1 MRQAAPQSE
10 MLLPAQQSSHSINIG
25 NVRRDDKRR
34 HRKAGFPL
42 ETHLANKRADEAV
55 SEIIHK
61 SAAGAM
67 VPEWQYGVIAMPILC
82 TQRTPRGHKN
92 KFEPI
97 ALRPNMLDLSNT
109 PPYRRANMEN
119 EMTDTTP
126 FVRPDVAQFLQFLNA
141 APGPKFWEVPAVEAR
156 AITSAMRDVADAPV
170 GELAVIRDIAIPGP
184 AGTIPARVYDS
195 RADRAPGPVMV
206 FYHGG
211 GFVIGSLYSYEPY
224 CAEVARLLDLPVIS
238 IDYRL
243 SPEHPFPAPAEDCE
257 AATRW
262 IASSPAELG
271 LNVTGLITS
280 GDSAGGNLT
289 IVTSMALRDKPAAV
303 PVLVQFPI
311 YPVVT
316 LDTDWPSMRAF
327 SNGYLLTEE
336 GMAYFGEGHA
346 AVPGDYRS
354 EPLNFPQE
362 GMPPSLVTT
371 ASLDPLRDQGLAY
384 VEKLKQA
391 GVKVQHISADGNIHG
406 HINIRQ
412 AIPSVQA
419 DIEGYIKALKNM
431 LAEVSPPA

>member
-1 MRQAAPQSE
+1 
-10 MLLPAQQSSHSINIG
+10 
-25 NVRRDDKRR
+25 
-34 HRKAGFPL
+34 
-42 ETHLANKRADEAV
+42 
-55 SEIIHK
+55 
-61 SAAGAM
+61 
-67 VPEWQYGVIAMPILC
+67 
-82 TQRTPRGHKN
+82 
-92 KFEPI
+92 
-97 ALRPNMLDLSNT
+97 MLDLSGA
-109 PPYRRANMEN
+109 PPYHAVHMEN
-119 EMTDTTP
+119 VMTETTP
-126 FVRPDVAQFLQFLNA
+126 FVRPDVALFLQFLNA
-141 APGPKFWEVPAVEAR
+141 VPGPKFWEVSADEAR
-156 AITSAMRDVADAPV
+156 AMTSAMRDVADAPV
-170 GELAVIRDIAIPGP
+170 GELAVIRDINIPGP
-184 AGTIPARVYDS
+184 AGTIPARIYDS
-195 RADRAPGPVMV
+195 RAERGAGPVMV

-262 IASSPAELG
+262 IASSPTELG
-271 LNVTGLITS
+271 LTVTGLITS

-303 PVLVQFPI
+303 PVLLQFPI

-316 LDTDWPSMRAF
+316 LNSDWPSMRDFA
-327 SNGYLLTEE
+327 NGYLLTEE
-336 GMAYFGEGHA
+336 AMTYFGEGHA

-391 GVKVQHISADGNIHG
+391 DVRVQHVSADGNIHG

-412 AIPSVQA
+412 AIPSVQT
-419 DIEGYIKALKNM
+419 DIEGYIRALKTI
-431 LAEVSPPA
+431 LAEVMPAA